1 MVMYHSK
8 VQKGVED
15 CAYRMPAMK
24 GNSFTFLQDI
34 SRHSKNINGRQRI
47 VDRRIWRKKIHI
59 YMKFTVANCGSPFSI
74 FALQS
79 IQRFFC
85 MNLAYKTSF
94 NCIKCMQRQE

>member
-1 MVMYHSK
+1 MYHSK

-47 VDRRIWRKKIHI
+47 VDRRIWRKKIYI
-59 YMKFTVANCGSPFSI
+59 YIYEIYGGKLRQPILNLRATINTAFLLYESC
-74 FALQS
+74 
-79 IQRFFC
+79 IQNEF
-85 MNLAYKTSF
+85 
-94 NCIKCMQRQE
+94 